1 LIGHN
6 TSEKCSKSGL
16 ELADYSQKEIRRQ
29 DGQFNHYVTLI
40 FRLFLS
46 RNAAKIAMPENNI
59 YVNIAGRFFAPSVL
73 EIIRL

>member
-16 ELADYSQKEIRRQ
+16 ELADYSQKEIHRQ
-29 DGQFNHYVTLI
+29 DGQFNLYVTLI

-46 RNAAKIAMPENNI
+46 RNTAKIAMPENNI
-59 YVNIAGRFFAPSVL
+59 YVNITGRFFGPSVL
-73 EIIRL
+73 EII